1 MRKAWYSLNQAFRRR
16 ISFSGLTPDQFTM
29 LRQLNEAPE
38 EGVTQR
44 ELSIKM
50 TSDPNTIASLLD
62 RMEKT
67 GLVERRPHEKDR
79 RAHRVKLK
87 EKGRKLYTEIRDVA
101 IDLQTQVLKVLPTNE
116 REKFLEHLEAIAEAC
131 QQQAAKD
138 PPKEEK

>member
-101 IDLQTQVLKVLPTNE
+101 IDLQTQVLNVLPAGD
-116 REKFLEHLEAIAEAC
+116 REKFLEQLEAIAEAC

-138 PPKEEK
+138 QPKDEK